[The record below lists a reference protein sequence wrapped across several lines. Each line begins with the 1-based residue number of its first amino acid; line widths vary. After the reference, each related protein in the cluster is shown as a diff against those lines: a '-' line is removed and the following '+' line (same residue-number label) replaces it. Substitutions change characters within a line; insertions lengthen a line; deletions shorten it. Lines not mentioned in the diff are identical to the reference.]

1 MFAYAQHLFGGFH
14 GSLPFGWSGQ
24 FDSQAQAV
32 LNISRRESMTTAE
45 DMERLVQRQVRS
57 PRSAA
62 LAGILFSLLIGASMI
77 LLRSGAVVDP
87 IEIDAEWLDAQSSA
101 VAVVLVLVPFAGIAF
116 LWFTGVMRDL
126 LGALEDK
133 FFATV
138 FLGSGIILVV
148 MMFVWAAAYGAMFG
162 TYQAVSGAAN
172 DFDVIIYATAF
183 ANQIMGSYML
193 RMASVYMLSIG
204 SLWTRTKV
212 VPRWLTIVTY
222 LVAVPF
228 LLFAG
233 ALRSARVLFPVWV
246 LLVSIFILILNYR
259 YNREHEGDEELTLE
273 A

>member
-1 MFAYAQHLFGGFH
+1 
-14 GSLPFGWSGQ
+14 
-24 FDSQAQAV
+24 
-32 LNISRRESMTTAE
+32 MTTAE
-45 DMERLVQRQVRS
+45 DMERLVQREARS

-62 LAGILFSLLIGASMI
+62 VAGILFSLLMGASMI
-77 LLRSGAVVDP
+77 LLRTGAVVEP
-87 IEIDAEWLDAQSSA
+87 TEIDAEWLNAKSS
-101 VAVVLVLVPFAGIAF
+101 VVGVVMVLVPFAGIAF

-126 LGALEDK
+126 LGELEDK

-148 MMFVWAAAYGAMFG
+148 MMFVWASAFGAMFG
-162 TYQAVSGAAN
+162 TYELFSDTST
-172 DFDVIIYATAF
+172 DFDIIVYAAVF
-183 ANQIMGSYML
+183 ANQIMGSYFL

-233 ALRSARVLFPVWV
+233 SLRVARFLFPVWV
-246 LLVSIFILILNYR
+246 LLVSIFILILNFR

>member
-1 MFAYAQHLFGGFH
+1 
-14 GSLPFGWSGQ
+14 
-24 FDSQAQAV
+24 
-32 LNISRRESMTTAE
+32 MTRTAGVE
-45 DMERLVQRQVRS
+45 GLVQREVRA

-77 LLRSGAVVDP
+77 LLRTGAVVDP
-87 IEIDAEWLDAQSSA
+87 AEIDTEWLDAQSSSA
-101 VAVVLVLVPFAGIAF
+101 AVVLVLIPFAGIAF

-148 MMFVWAAAYGAMFG
+148 MMFVWASAFGAMFG
-162 TYQAVSGAAN
+162 TYQAVGGALD
-172 DFDVIIYATAF
+172 DFDIFIYATAF
-183 ANQIMGSYML
+183 ANQIMGSYFL

-233 ALRSARVLFPVWV
+233 ALRWARFLFPAWV

-259 YNREHEGDEELTLE
+259 YKRERQGDEELTLE
-273 A
+273 V

>member
-1 MFAYAQHLFGGFH
+1 
-14 GSLPFGWSGQ
+14 
-24 FDSQAQAV
+24 
-32 LNISRRESMTTAE
+32 MTTA
-45 DMERLVQRQVRS
+45 DGVERLVQRQVRS

-62 LAGILFSLLIGASMI
+62 FAGILFSLLIGASMI
-77 LLRSGAVVDP
+77 LLRTGAVVDP
-87 IEIDAEWLDAQSSA
+87 TEIDTEWLDAQSSTA
-101 VAVVLVLVPFAGIAF
+101 AVVLVLVPFAGIAF

-148 MMFVWAAAYGAMFG
+148 MMFVWAATYGAMFG
-162 TYQAVSGAAN
+162 TYQVVGGELI
-172 DFDVIIYATAF
+172 DFDVLIYATAF

-222 LVAVPF
+222 IVAVPF

-233 ALRSARVLFPVWV
+233 ALRWARIIFPVWV
-246 LLVSIFILILNYR
+246 LLVSIFILVLNYR
-259 YNREHEGDEELTLE
+259 YNREHEGNEELTLE
-273 A
+273 DERR

>member
-1 MFAYAQHLFGGFH
+1 M
-14 GSLPFGWSGQ
+14 
-24 FDSQAQAV
+24 
-32 LNISRRESMTTAE
+32 TAE
-45 DMERLVQRQVRS
+45 EGMQTLVQREVRS

-77 LLRSGAVVDP
+77 LLRTGAIVDP
-87 IEIDAEWLDAQSSA
+87 TEIDTEWLDAQSSA
-101 VAVVLVLVPFAGIAF
+101 AAVVLVLVPFAGIAF

-126 LGALEDK
+126 LGGLEDK
-133 FFATV
+133 FFATI

-148 MMFVWAAAYGAMFG
+148 MMFVWASAYGAMFG
-162 TYQAVSGAAN
+162 TYQAFGGELN
-172 DFDVIIYATAF
+172 DFDILIYATVF
-183 ANQIMGSYML
+183 ANQIMGSYFL

-233 ALRSARVLFPVWV
+233 ALRWARFLFPAWV
-246 LLVSIFILILNYR
+246 LLVSIVILILKYR
-259 YNREHEGDEELTLE
+259 YNRQSEGDEKLSLE